1 MDFLK
6 VIFIS
11 IVQGIAEFLPISSS
25 GHIFLL
31 KKIFNLNVDMSF
43 DIIIHLGTLFSII
56 CIYFKDIKDLI
67 SGVFYTSY
75 KSSLFEGV
83 TDRNDYLRIYSLFIV
98 SILPAAIVGFLI
110 KDVLN
115 TYFVISNSK
124 IFILVGFSFVLTSV
138 FLILT
143 ATVRYK
149 KTAILKKMTYKQAFA
164 IGFFQI
170 FALLPGVSRA
180 GATISGALLSGVDKK
195 EAGRFSFLL
204 SIPLII
210 AAFILELVDIL
221 QGELIFQNNLIWQ
234 YIVGFLVSF
243 CIGFLAL
250 KLLLKMIQTGK
261 IYFFAIYLIIPIVV
275 SFIIGFSV

>member
-1 MDFLK
+1 M
-6 VIFIS
+6 
-11 IVQGIAEFLPISSS
+11 
-25 GHIFLL
+25 
-31 KKIFNLNVDMSF
+31 
-43 DIIIHLGTLFSII
+43 
-56 CIYFKDIKDLI
+56 
-67 SGVFYTSY
+67 
-75 KSSLFEGV
+75 

>member
-11 IVQGIAEFLPISSS
+11 IIQGIAEFLPISSS

-31 KKIFNLNVDMSF
+31 KKLFNLDLDMSF
-43 DIIIHLGTLFSII
+43 DIIIHLGTLLSII
-56 CIYFKDIKDLI
+56 CIYSKDLKDLI
-67 SGVFYTSY
+67 SGIFYKSY
-75 KSSLFEGV
+75 KSEMFEDV
-83 TDRNDYLRIYSLFIV
+83 KDRNDYLKIYFLFIV
-98 SILPAAIVGFLI
+98 SILPAGIVGFLI
-110 KDVLN
+110 KDILN
-115 TYFVISNSK
+115 TYYVISNTK
-124 IFILVGFSFVLTSV
+124 IFVLLGFSFVLTSV
-138 FLILT
+138 FLLLT
-143 ATVRYK
+143 ATVKYK
-149 KTAILKKMTYKQAFA
+149 KTALLKKMTYKQAFS
-164 IGFFQI
+164 IGFFQV

-210 AAFILELVDIL
+210 AAFLLELIDML
-221 QGELIFQNNLIWQ
+221 KGKLIFQNNLIWH
-234 YIVGFLVSF
+234 YLIGFFVSF
-243 CIGFLAL
+243 FIGFLAL

-275 SFIIGFSV
+275 SFIIGFSA